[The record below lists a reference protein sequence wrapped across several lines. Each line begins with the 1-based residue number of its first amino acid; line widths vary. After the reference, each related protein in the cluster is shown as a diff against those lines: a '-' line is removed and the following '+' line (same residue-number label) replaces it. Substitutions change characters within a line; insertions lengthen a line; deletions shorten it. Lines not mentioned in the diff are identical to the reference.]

1 MTEPVRLS
9 ETQSFV
15 LSREERAQLCGSP
28 QKKHQIGFLKLNGI
42 PHYVDAHGW
51 PVVVRSAVDP
61 TLARVAE
68 SRAWKSRKVA

>member
-1 MTEPVRLS
+1 MTEPARLS
-9 ETQSFV
+9 ETQPFV

-28 QKKHQIGFLKLNGI
+28 QKKHQIGFLQLNGI

-61 TLARVAE
+61 TIARVAE